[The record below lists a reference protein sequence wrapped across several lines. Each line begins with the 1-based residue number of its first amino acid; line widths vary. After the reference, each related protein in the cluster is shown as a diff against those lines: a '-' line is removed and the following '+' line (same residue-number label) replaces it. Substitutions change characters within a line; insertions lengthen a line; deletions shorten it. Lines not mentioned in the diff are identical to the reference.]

1 MTTHQQ
7 LQSDKDLIAK
17 HGGASALA
25 KKLGFASKQRV
36 HNWMTRGIPPAI
48 KLAYPKIFL
57 RNVVK
62 K

>member
-1 MTTHQQ
+1 MTTNQQ

-17 HGGASALA
+17 HGGPSAFA

-36 HNWMTRGIPPAI
+36 HNWMTRGIPPSI
-48 KLAYPKIFL
+48 KLAYPKLFL
-57 RNVVK
+57 KSVVK

>member
-1 MTTHQQ
+1 MNKEQQ
-7 LQSDKDLIAK
+7 LQFDKDLIAK
-17 HGGASALA
+17 LGGASALA

-36 HNWMTRGIPPAI
+36 HNWMTRGIPPSV

-57 RNVVK
+57 KGGLK

>member
-1 MTTHQQ
+1 MTTDQQ
-7 LQSDKDLIAK
+7 LQSDKDLITK
-17 HGGASALA
+17 HGGPSALA
-25 KKLGFASKQRV
+25 KKLNFSSKQRV

-57 RNVVK
+57 KGVVK